1 MNYFSWLKLLS
12 FEETETISE
21 TVWLISCVSEVSL
34 CHAGST
40 RDSFLPGLPKT
51 IGPNL
56 AQMDTWETSR
66 TRQLPIQTWTFGS
79 SHNDE
84 KKFMLLMRCAL
95 TPLSD
100 PEEHTFV
107 QAALCGPS
115 SNMAW
120 PSFF

>member
-56 AQMDTWETSR
+56 AQMDTCETSL
-66 TRQLPIQTWTFGS
+66 TRQLPIQTWTIVAQKEEDMATW
-79 SHNDE
+79 HL
-84 KKFMLLMRCAL
+84 KLL
-95 TPLSD
+95 
-100 PEEHTFV
+100 
-107 QAALCGPS
+107 
-115 SNMAW
+115 
-120 PSFF
+120 

>member
-1 MNYFSWLKLLS
+1 MFLWLKEFLPES
-12 FEETETISE
+12 I
-21 TVWLISCVSEVSL
+21 LISSASGFRLRPRELFVSAVKEIAAVQ
-34 CHAGST
+34 CKKG
-40 RDSFLPGLPKT
+40 G
-51 IGPNL
+51 
-56 AQMDTWETSR
+56 
-66 TRQLPIQTWTFGS
+66 FGS

-84 KKFMLLMRCAL
+84 KKFMLLMRCCAL

-120 PSFF
+120 YPFSKKNTL